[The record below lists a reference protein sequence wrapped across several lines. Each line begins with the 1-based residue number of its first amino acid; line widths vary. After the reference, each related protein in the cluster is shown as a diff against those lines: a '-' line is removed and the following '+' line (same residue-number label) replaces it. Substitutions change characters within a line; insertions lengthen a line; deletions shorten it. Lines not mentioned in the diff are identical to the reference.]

1 MQLNQHKVKY
11 SFILFI
17 FFFSLVNGKEKKS
30 NTGNPSWQLIDSPT
44 KTTLNYVNIFSD
56 NYGLIIGDKI
66 LESDGSKWSFAKY
79 SPTIEKIDRF
89 TVLNKDDYWISTLTI
104 FNQSDLYHYKNSKWT
119 KIVSPLANQ
128 ITAMNFLSN
137 GTGWVGGVGEIAFYN
152 GKTWKYFSSP
162 LPEES
167 ISNIYGDESGKVW
180 VHVYSKYLF
189 FYDGKSWHRIFPEKK
204 IHSTN
209 FTTMND
215 GWLLADNELYIIKNG
230 VPKFH
235 SGDNLLYK
243 MASVSI
249 IDENNIW
256 AAGAEGIILHY
267 SNGKWEKTIT
277 NTNAYLS
284 AINMQNKDE
293 GWAVGARG
301 IILCYNKNKIV
312 ANEKSPGFDQKKI
325 YLYGREVN
333 DEYGV
338 AIDDFNKDGR
348 KDIYAVCIFDPNRLY
363 INGIKN
369 LTGSPSP
376 ENIIFLEEA
385 TSREVTGVLSNSTA
399 NPDLYLGVTSG
410 DIDND
415 GDPDLYLCNLIRD
428 NQMFLNDG
436 SGYFWNVSGQ
446 RNRGQCTNARSNA
459 AILGDVD
466 NDGDPDLFV
475 TNEYSSN
482 KLFLNDG
489 NGYLSDVSDD
499 AGLKTELGGMGASFG
514 DIDNDGDLD
523 LYVANWYRK
532 NLLFRNEFSQT
543 GKVQFTDIS
552 KTAGVEGESF
562 AKSNAVVFADIDNDA
577 DLDLFVTNRKIS
589 NRLYIN
595 NGKGIFDD
603 KTEEM
608 IGLDSMLSYGAS
620 FADFDNDG
628 FLDLFVANIYEDK
641 FYKNIT
647 GKKFIDV
654 SSEFG
659 ATLGGYSTGT
669 ATGDID
675 NDGDIDIYLANYINA
690 NSTLLLNNLNDKRY
704 ILINVEGT
712 KSNRDAVGA
721 KIFLYKGGHSGDNN
735 YLLGFREI
743 NGGSGYASI
752 NSKEVHFGLPD
763 GEYFDI
769 RIYFPASGTEK
780 TIRNIKA
787 GSRIFISE
795 ENGFERY
802 RTLAL
807 KSANR
812 FIINP
817 QTHFEAFKLFIAAV
831 MIFISNLMAV
841 KKYNWQNRRRTV
853 FYLIGVLIYFVLS
866 LLFRHES
873 FFLSSTLPILSLLFY
888 LLILH
893 LIYERITLIK
903 KAKIEKQETRDRIA
917 RDLHDDLASTI
928 SSAYIYSETLSR
940 TLNRED
946 NKQAELS
953 GKISMLLSEAS
964 ESITDIVWTV
974 SPYQDNLE
982 DMVTKLKSFIA
993 DSCHA
998 KGIQCTFTFNE
1009 IQKQIALNQE
1019 TRKNIYLIL
1028 KEATNNLIRHSKA
1041 KNVMFK
1047 IRPDGNNLIFTIED
1061 DGAGMSSTDKIIID
1075 SALTQT
1081 FSLTNVSFGNGIF
1094 NMIKRAKEINAG
1106 LLISSEPAK
1115 GTRIVLSIEK

>member
-1 MQLNQHKVKY
+1 MQLNLYKVKY
-11 SFILFI
+11 SFIFFI
-17 FFFSLVNGKEKKS
+17 FFFSLVNGKEKKGDS
-30 NTGNPSWQLIDSPT
+30 GNPSWQSIDSPT

-66 LESDGSKWSFAKY
+66 LESDGLKWSFAKY
-79 SPTIEKIDRF
+79 TPTIEKIDRF
-89 TVLNKDDYWISTLTI
+89 AVLNKDDYWISTLTI

-152 GKTWKYFSSP
+152 GKTWKYYSSP

-167 ISNIYGDESGKVW
+167 ISNIYGDGSGKIW

-189 FYDGKSWHRIFPEKK
+189 FYDGNSWHSILPDKK
-204 IHSTN
+204 IQFAT
-209 FTTMND
+209 FTSMND
-215 GWLLADNELYIIKNG
+215 GWLLADDELYIIKNG

-235 SGDNLLYK
+235 SDDNLLSK

-267 SNGKWEKTIT
+267 SNGKWVKTIT

-284 AINMQNKDE
+284 AISMQSDNE

-301 IILCYNKNKIV
+301 TILSYNKNKFV
-312 ANEKSPGFDQKKI
+312 TREKSPGFDQLKI

-376 ENIIFLEEA
+376 ENILFLEEA
-385 TSREVTGVLSNSTA
+385 SSREVTGVLSNSTA

-428 NQMFLNDG
+428 NQMFLNNG

-446 RNRGQCTNARSNA
+446 KNRGQCTNARSNA

-489 NGYLSDVSDD
+489 NGYLTDITNE
-499 AGLKTELGGMGASFG
+499 AGLKTKLGGMGASFG

-532 NLLFRNEFSQT
+532 NLLFRNEFTQT
-543 GKVQFTDIS
+543 GKVKFTDIS
-552 KTAGVEGESF
+552 HTANVEGESF
-562 AKSNAVVFADIDNDA
+562 AKSNGVVFADIDNDA
-577 DLDLFVTNRKIS
+577 DLDLFVTNRKTS

-595 NGKGIFDD
+595 NGKGIFED
-603 KTEEM
+603 KTDEM
-608 IGLDSMLSYGAS
+608 IGIDSLLSYGAS

-628 FLDLFVANIYEDK
+628 FLDLFVANINEDK

-659 ATLGGYSTGT
+659 ATLAGYSTGT

-675 NDGDIDIYLANYINA
+675 NDGDIDLYLANYINS

-704 ILINVEGT
+704 ILVNVEGT
-712 KSNRDAVGA
+712 KSNRDAIGA
-721 KIFLYKGGHSGDNN
+721 KIFLYKGGHLNDNN

-752 NSKEVHFGLPD
+752 SSKEVHFGLQEGD
-763 GEYFDI
+763 DFDI
-769 RIYFPASGTEK
+769 RIYFPASKTEK
-780 TIRNIKA
+780 IIRNIKA
-787 GSRIFISE
+787 GTRIFISE

-802 RTLAL
+802 RTLAI
-807 KSANR
+807 KSANSWC
-812 FIINP
+812 
-817 QTHFEAFKLFIAAV
+817 A
-831 MIFISNLMAV
+831 
-841 KKYNWQNRRRTV
+841 
-853 FYLIGVLIYFVLS
+853 IG
-866 LLFRHES
+866 
-873 FFLSSTLPILSLLFY
+873 
-888 LLILH
+888 
-893 LIYERITLIK
+893 
-903 KAKIEKQETRDRIA
+903 
-917 RDLHDDLASTI
+917 
-928 SSAYIYSETLSR
+928 
-940 TLNRED
+940 
-946 NKQAELS
+946 
-953 GKISMLLSEAS
+953 
-964 ESITDIVWTV
+964 
-974 SPYQDNLE
+974 
-982 DMVTKLKSFIA
+982 
-993 DSCHA
+993 
-998 KGIQCTFTFNE
+998 
-1009 IQKQIALNQE
+1009 
-1019 TRKNIYLIL
+1019 
-1028 KEATNNLIRHSKA
+1028 
-1041 KNVMFK
+1041 
-1047 IRPDGNNLIFTIED
+1047 
-1061 DGAGMSSTDKIIID
+1061 
-1075 SALTQT
+1075 
-1081 FSLTNVSFGNGIF
+1081 
-1094 NMIKRAKEINAG
+1094 
-1106 LLISSEPAK
+1106 
-1115 GTRIVLSIEK
+1115 